1 MLPIALQAPFTGG
14 KNSAPLPLRLG
25 GSVLGL
31 NPKGD
36 VTTGNG
42 PATATYF
49 GGITKG
55 QQYIAAHSN
64 NINTQNATMDVFNKY
79 FARTRNN
86 QGQSIQLSPG
96 QTEAN
101 WKDLATTP
109 TALQAVQATEQAQG
123 KGNYDPEWD
132 LSPQQ
137 LQAYATYKSLAPGD
151 PEKAV
156 LSQNNPWITTTE
168 QASQAWAN
176 KQTFSGNSVQAP
188 GAIPYPNLTADQ
200 NNLMTQA
207 TQLSQI
213 PSANRTP
220 QQISQ
225 LKSIENDPRL
235 QSAYTAIQDYTNA
248 ERQSMGLSPI
258 NYIPNMPPAV
268 SEWSNAYEAASTA
281 QRQVMKANNPDMYA
295 QMNQAYENSDIGT
308 LEKQASIAYLSGKP
322 SDSLLSAIY
331 NLGNYDVSKSKNAN
345 GTSSYALGNFTGGNV
360 ASSGLPTVASSS
372 ITNAAST
379 RSAQS
384 KAASIARRLKSAK
397 PYKIKVSKKG
407 YITSTKVHT
416 KHLKMGA
423 HISNIK
429 PGGHYTS
436 TTISKGNKI
445 KNIKAPGVKQYQ
457 PAA

>member
-1 MLPIALQAPFTGG
+1 
-14 KNSAPLPLRLG
+14 
-25 GSVLGL
+25 
-31 NPKGD
+31 
-36 VTTGNG
+36 
-42 PATATYF
+42 
-49 GGITKG
+49 
-55 QQYIAAHSN
+55 
-64 NINTQNATMDVFNKY
+64 
-79 FARTRNN
+79 
-86 QGQSIQLSPG
+86 
-96 QTEAN
+96 
-101 WKDLATTP
+101 
-109 TALQAVQATEQAQG
+109 
-123 KGNYDPEWD
+123 
-132 LSPQQ
+132 
-137 LQAYATYKSLAPGD
+137 
-151 PEKAV
+151 
-156 LSQNNPWITTTE
+156 
-168 QASQAWAN
+168 
-176 KQTFSGNSVQAP
+176 
-188 GAIPYPNLTADQ
+188 
-200 NNLMTQA
+200 MTQA